1 MQEEKVLFSQL
12 GLPDAVCRA
21 VEKIGWSHPTD
32 IQAKAIPAALDKR
45 DIIALAETGSG
56 KTGAFAL
63 PILAFLLHHPSRF
76 FAVVLAPTR
85 ELAIQINEVFD
96 ALGSEIGLLTVCLV
110 GGVSLV
116 DQAVQLAKGPHII
129 ICTPGRIIDHLQ
141 NTKGFSLKNVKVVVL
156 DEADRLI
163 SMDFEKEID
172 QFFSVV
178 PSQRNTYLFSATLT
192 SKVEKMKKNFL
203 VDPVSVSVSQQFQT
217 PKVNFLLRNFLTPFL
232 SHPRDWFSS
241 MFLCLRS
248 GRIVSL
254 FIYFNSMQGKCA
266 SFSFPPV

>member
-1 MQEEKVLFSQL
+1 
-12 GLPDAVCRA
+12 
-21 VEKIGWSHPTD
+21 
-32 IQAKAIPAALDKR
+32 
-45 DIIALAETGSG
+45 
-56 KTGAFAL
+56 
-63 PILAFLLHHPSRF
+63 
-76 FAVVLAPTR
+76 
-85 ELAIQINEVFD
+85 
-96 ALGSEIGLLTVCLV
+96 LV

-217 PKVNFLLRNFLTPFL
+217 PKVNFLVRNFLNPFL

-254 FIYFNSMQGKCA
+254 LIYFNSMQDKCA